1 MLALYVALQIYNRNK
16 YKCINTCESHPRPL
30 DVQRKNYFLY
40 IIKYHKIFIIVGMN
54 IIDLLAILPFYIE
67 LIQPTNNDNS
77 TSLALDEIES
87 NALFIPPSTSVSSA
101 TTTPP
106 EEEVERV
113 GGMDDVLQ
121 VFRIFKLARILKLAR

>member
-1 MLALYVALQIYNRNK
+1 MQCPTNRPEK
-16 YKCINTCESHPRPL
+16 ISPYQVVLELSACKSEGLSVFI
-30 DVQRKNYFLY
+30 
-40 IIKYHKIFIIVGMN
+40 IFIIVGMN

-67 LIQPTNNDNS
+67 LIQPTNIDNS

-101 TTTPP
+101 TMPRP

>member
-1 MLALYVALQIYNRNK
+1 MQCPTNRPEK
-16 YKCINTCESHPRPL
+16 ISPDQVVLELSACKSEGLSVFI
-30 DVQRKNYFLY
+30 
-40 IIKYHKIFIIVGMN
+40 IFIIVGMN

-67 LIQPTNNDNS
+67 LIQPTNIDNS
-77 TSLALDEIES
+77 TSLALDES

-101 TTTPP
+101 ATPPP

>member
-1 MLALYVALQIYNRNK
+1 MQCPTNRPEK
-16 YKCINTCESHPRPL
+16 ISPYQVVLELSACKSEGLSVFI
-30 DVQRKNYFLY
+30 
-40 IIKYHKIFIIVGMN
+40 IFIIVGMN

-67 LIQPTNNDNS
+67 LIQPTNIDNS

-101 TTTPP
+101 ATPPP

>member
-1 MLALYVALQIYNRNK
+1 
-16 YKCINTCESHPRPL
+16 
-30 DVQRKNYFLY
+30 
-40 IIKYHKIFIIVGMN
+40 MN

-67 LIQPTNNDNS
+67 LLQPTNVPKS
-77 TSLALDEIES
+77 TSSFTILDETES
-87 NALFIPPSTSVSSA
+87 NALFIPPSTT

-106 EEEVERV
+106 PVEEEVERG

>member
-1 MLALYVALQIYNRNK
+1 
-16 YKCINTCESHPRPL
+16 
-30 DVQRKNYFLY
+30 
-40 IIKYHKIFIIVGMN
+40 MN

-67 LIQPTNNDNS
+67 LIQPTNIDNS
-77 TSLALDEIES
+77 TSLAFDEIES

-101 TTTPP
+101 ATPPP